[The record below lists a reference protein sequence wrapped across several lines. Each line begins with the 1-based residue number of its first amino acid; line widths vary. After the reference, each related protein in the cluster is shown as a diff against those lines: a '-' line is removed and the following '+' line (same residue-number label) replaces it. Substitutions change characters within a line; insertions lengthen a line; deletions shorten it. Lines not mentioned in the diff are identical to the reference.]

1 MSLTIYYFYRFDFR
15 DILVFYLIMK
25 NEIKKQLLSSKRKVK
40 QVNLIFAITTQKGAI
55 PRDFILFIYSFLA
68 VLGLAVRAFSL
79 VAVSRATPWLWNM
92 DFSLHC
98 GAPALGA
105 RAEVVA
111 ACGLTSSRSGALE
124 HCTQ

>member
-15 DILVFYLIMK
+15 DISVFYLIMK

-55 PRDFILFIYSFLA
+55 PRDFILFIYSFWA

-79 VAVSRATPWLWNM
+79 VAGAGLIPGCGTWIS
-92 DFSLHC
+92 HC
-98 GAPALGA
+98 I
-105 RAEVVA
+105 AEHR
-111 ACGLTSSRSGALE
+111 L
-124 HCTQ
+124 